1 MSRRLK
7 PRGLLWSAKELCQ
20 LDQELEEAG
29 KLSQFL
35 EINTSLGLETVTLL
49 EFLPSRALVLG

>member
-49 EFLPSRALVLG
+49 EFLPSRDLVLG

>member
-49 EFLPSRALVLG
+49 EFLPSRGLVLG

>member
-7 PRGLLWSAKELCQ
+7 PRGVLLRAKELRQ

-35 EINTSLGLETVTLL
+35 EINTSLGLETFMLP
-49 EFLPSRALVLG
+49 EFLPSRSLFLG